1 MHFQWTGYFIRIYK
15 LHITFNMIVSPQ
27 IIESHD
33 IIEGEIQKQASKIDV
48 YAIGWHSSHLNKIK
62 DNKRMGERNRK

>member
-1 MHFQWTGYFIRIYK
+1 
-15 LHITFNMIVSPQ
+15 MIVSPQ